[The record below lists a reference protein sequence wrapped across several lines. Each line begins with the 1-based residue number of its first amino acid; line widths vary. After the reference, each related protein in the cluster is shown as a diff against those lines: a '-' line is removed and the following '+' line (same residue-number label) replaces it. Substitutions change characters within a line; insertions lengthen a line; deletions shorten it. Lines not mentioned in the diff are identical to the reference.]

1 MTCPLGIC
9 GVLYLVFS
17 VGTLPPCPND
27 CKCTERNQLK
37 MVHCVSRN
45 LNQIP
50 TDIPEDTVSLQL
62 ASNRITYIPSQAFKG
77 LHLLQELDISNNAI
91 EAVEE
96 GAFQG
101 ISEGLRVLDLS
112 NNLLQRVPRET
123 FARLHARISLA
134 GNPWHCECALQE
146 VLREL
151 QLNPDTVNKVNC
163 HTAVREEYV
172 DKPIIQ
178 VLDSGVNLC
187 SFQRKTTDVAM
198 LVTMFGWFIMVI
210 AYVVYYMRQNQEG
223 TRRHLEYLRA
233 LPSSPRERKDTDTIS
248 TVL

>member
-1 MTCPLGIC
+1 MGDSLLMSIT

-17 VGTLPPCPND
+17 VGTLSPCPND

-101 ISEGLRVLDLS
+101 ISGGPTGLRLIQQL
-112 NNLLQRVPRET
+112 
-123 FARLHARISLA
+123 
-134 GNPWHCECALQE
+134 E